1 LENKKKIDK
10 LGYVCYSNTGKE
22 RTFSLYSE
30 QPDKQMKKLFIHS
43 VLLVIAFIPAE
54 AYLGIWYFLGP
65 ADFWQRLVMVLVGII
80 LFLPAQI
87 IFLMLGGMAWDH
99 LS

>member
-1 LENKKKIDK
+1 
-10 LGYVCYSNTGKE
+10 
-22 RTFSLYSE
+22 
-30 QPDKQMKKLFIHS
+30 MKKLLIHS
-43 VLLVIAFIPAE
+43 ALLVIAFIPTE